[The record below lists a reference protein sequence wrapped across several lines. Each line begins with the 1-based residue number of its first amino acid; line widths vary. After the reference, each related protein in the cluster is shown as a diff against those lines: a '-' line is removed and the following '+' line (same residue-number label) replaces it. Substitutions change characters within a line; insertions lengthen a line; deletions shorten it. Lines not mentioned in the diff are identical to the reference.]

1 MIELS
6 PVMVVTGGGR
16 GIGRQVALNAAAE
29 SFRVV
34 VADVD
39 QVAARAVE
47 DEIRAAGGSARTIAV
62 DMREV
67 ESVRGVVDDV
77 MARDGR
83 LDVLVNNAAMTRGI
97 DFFDVEVDDWDA
109 FFEVN
114 ARGAFFAMQF
124 AARHMTAAGRGSIV
138 NVASIAGKGWP
149 GTSNIAYAGT
159 KGALVAMTRVAAA
172 RLGADGVRV
181 NAVCPGVTETALMR
195 DLLESRARDGRGS
208 VEHQRSA
215 MAGLAS
221 LTRITQ
227 PDDVAEAVLF
237 LATDRSA
244 GITGQS
250 LNVDSGIMW
259 D

>member
-1 MIELS
+1 
-6 PVMVVTGGGR
+6 MVVTGGGR